1 MTVPMADHEVRV
13 ERVADPG
20 HEHVAALAR
29 LLPQLSSSAPTP
41 DRSTLDHLCDPAGS
55 ARLFAARLASPGAT
69 PPAPHRP
76 GDTPPGEGPL
86 VGFALLLVFSTLTGT
101 RGLVEDVVVDEAARN
116 HGVGT
121 SLVEHL
127 VRAARDEGCRTLDLT
142 SRPSRE
148 AANRL
153 YARCG
158 FVRRDTNVWRHPLDP
173 R

>member
-41 DRSTLDHLCDPAGS
+41 DRSTLAHLCDPAGPV
-55 ARLFAARLASPGAT
+55 RLFAARLA
-69 PPAPHRP
+69 PPAAAPPPPHRP
-76 GDTPPGEGPL
+76 AGPPPGDGPL
-86 VGFALLLVFSTLTGT
+86 VGFALLVVFSTLTGA
-101 RGLVEDVVVDEAARN
+101 RGLVEDVVVDETARN

-127 VRAARDEGCRTLDLT
+127 VQAARDEGCRTLDLT